1 MDLVNETPP
10 PPPSKKKCIIIV
22 PKFLLG
28 ITAVLREIDNGYGKL
43 WDKQGALWSM

>member
-1 MDLVNETPP
+1 MDLGNDPP
-10 PPPSKKKCIIIV
+10 PPQKKKSIIIV

-28 ITAVLREIDNGYGKL
+28 ITVVLREIDNGYAKL